1 MRTTT
6 VNLVAYG
13 GYFHAPDSWR
23 NTCLPCSPRTR
34 VRRPACRWYRH
45 DEEREHRQY
54 IFRGRCPAVVAEL
67 PVSVSVSVSVLTTAT
82 ANNGLERF

>member
-1 MRTTT
+1 MTKIEYSKNFFVTKIC
-6 VNLVAYG
+6 VAM
-13 GYFHAPDSWR
+13 P
-23 NTCLPCSPRTR
+23 PRTR

-45 DEEREHRQY
+45 DEERENRQD

-82 ANNGLERF
+82 T